1 MAQKELTRAD
11 VIRQL
16 WRIACSRPSAA
27 VALAYQEKPSREAI
41 QRLDLGAVSEFRRN
55 SAGSVEI
62 KFVDRV
68 KALQVLYELLG
79 GGMDTDGTDA
89 FFRALEEAGVEEAW
103 QA

>member
-1 MAQKELTRAD
+1 MAEKELGRGD

-27 VALAYQEKPSREAI
+27 VALAYLEQPSRETI

-68 KALQVLYELLG
+68 KALQALYELLG
-79 GGMDTDGTDA
+79 GMGSEEADA
-89 FFRALEEAGVEEAW
+89 FFRALEEAGAEGEP
-103 QA
+103 

>member
-1 MAQKELTRAD
+1 MAEKELGRGD

-27 VALAYQEKPSREAI
+27 VALAYLEQPSRETI

-62 KFVDRV
+62 KFADRV
-68 KALQVLYELLG
+68 KAISLLLECAG
-79 GGMDTDGTDA
+79 GGEDGMEA
-89 FFRALEEAGVEEAW
+89 LLEALEGSD
-103 QA
+103 

>member
-1 MAQKELTRAD
+1 MAEKELGRGD

-27 VALAYQEKPSREAI
+27 VALAYLEQPSRETI

-68 KALQVLYELLG
+68 KALQALYELLG
-79 GGMDTDGTDA
+79 GGMDSEEVDA
-89 FFRALEEAGVEEAW
+89 FFRALEEAGAGGEP
-103 QA
+103 

>member
-1 MAQKELTRAD
+1 MAEKELGRGD

-27 VALAYQEKPSREAI
+27 VALAYLEQPSRETI

-68 KALQVLYELLG
+68 KALQALEGLLG
-79 GGMDTDGTDA
+79 GVGSEEADA
-89 FFRALEEAGVEEAW
+89 FFRALEEAGAEGEP
-103 QA
+103 

>member
-68 KALQVLYELLG
+68 KALQALYELLG
-79 GGMDTDGTDA
+79 GVDTDGTDA
-89 FFRALEEAGVEEAW
+89 FFRALEEAGAEEAW

>member
-1 MAQKELTRAD
+1 MAEKELGRGD

-27 VALAYQEKPSREAI
+27 VALAYLEQPSRETI

-68 KALQVLYELLG
+68 KALQALYELLG
-79 GGMDTDGTDA
+79 GGMDSEEADA
-89 FFRALEEAGVEEAW
+89 FLRALEEAGAEGEP
-103 QA
+103 